1 MTAKEIMNHDD
12 RKLQILS
19 TAQEFFFSRGY
30 EQTSVKAIIDAV
42 GIAKGT
48 FYHYFNSKDELLT
61 EWIIWQVDRVMEEL
75 GHILDREDLDFF
87 VKFTLMHEHTGT
99 WKKANASIMIP
110 MMKILYSD
118 KNIVLRTRM
127 NSAFIDRLSVYYTRL
142 IEEGNRDNVFPQ
154 PFPYPEVAAKLII
167 SLGLGIGKD
176 IADLYLSF
184 ADHPENRKKI
194 EELLLGYENSINRI
208 LGLPDGSLKLFDLEL
223 IDEFIRLGGTNDN
236 R

>member
-30 EQTSVKAIIDAV
+30 EQTSVQAIIDAV

-48 FYHYFNSKDELLT
+48 FYHYFDSKDELLT
-61 EWIIWQVDRVMEEL
+61 EWIIWQVDRVMEEI
-75 GHILDREDLDFF
+75 GRILDREDLDFF
-87 VKFTLMHEHTGT
+87 AKFTLMHEHTGT
-99 WKKANASIMIP
+99 WKRANAAMMVP
-110 MMKILYSD
+110 MLRILYGD
-118 KNIVLRTRM
+118 ENIVLRTRM
-127 NSAFIDRLSVYYTRL
+127 NSVFIDRLSVYYTRL

-184 ADHPENRKKI
+184 ADHPENRTKI

-208 LGLPDGSLKLFDLEL
+208 LGLPDGSLKLFDLGL
-223 IDEFIRLGGTNDN
+223 IDEIIKFGGSHDN
-236 R
+236 S